1 MTWLS
6 SLEQIEV
13 GRREFALKR
22 SNFVLDHELESQPML
37 IWQAMSVAPQE
48 IDFTSPAARAA
59 LQKGATANFESWWYG
74 FCGGP
79 HPTAIFNGLAAP
91 QDSSQGWRTELH
103 KDGHLLAGI
112 WNFHVDA
119 RLRGERAVVQDFYKS
134 AFADFG
140 SLAEYVYSTIGV
152 SDEILICCTM
162 CHANKV
168 DFARGGPIPRGSV
181 QVRRETL
188 EWRVRCAKNPG
199 ELKSIAALM
208 EDDFM
213 AIYGVLPTRGQ

>member
-13 GRREFALKR
+13 VRREFALKR

-37 IWQAMSVAPQE
+37 IWQAMSVAQQE
-48 IDFTSPAARAA
+48 IDFTSPTARAA
-59 LQKGATANFESWWYG
+59 LQKGTAANRESWWFG

-79 HPTAIFNGLAAP
+79 YPTAIFDGLAAP

-103 KDGHLLAGI
+103 KDGHLLAGV
-112 WNFHVDA
+112 WNFHAD
-119 RLRGERAVVQDFYKS
+119 LRSSGDRPVVQDFYRE

-140 SLAEYVYSTIGV
+140 SLAENAYSAVGIP
-152 SDEILICCTM
+152 DEILIYCSM
-162 CHANKV
+162 RHANKV
-168 DFARGGPIPRGSV
+168 DFARRGPIPRGSV

-188 EWRVRCAKNPG
+188 EWPIRCAKNPG
-199 ELKSIAALM
+199 ELKTLAKLM

-213 AIYGVLPTRGQ
+213 ALYGVLPTRGQ